1 MQPSTAPQKEEY
13 RPGEAA
19 PAAGIYEVLHADHRA
34 AHTAIVLRDE
44 IFPACR
50 TCKDA
55 VRFRLARQADHVS
68 GDTDLGSLA

>member
-1 MQPSTAPQKEEY
+1 MQQSTAPQKKEY

-19 PAAGIYEVLHADHRA
+19 PAAGIYEVLHEGHRDP
-34 AHTAIVLRDE
+34 HQAILLAGE

-55 VRFRLARQADHVS
+55 VRFRIARETDHVQA
-68 GDTDLGSLA
+68 DTDLSSL

>member
-19 PAAGIYEVLHADHRA
+19 PEGGIYEVVHASHRP
-34 AHTAIVLRDE
+34 AHTAILLRGE
-44 IFPACR
+44 IFPSCR

-55 VRFRLARQADHVS
+55 VRFRLSRRADHAS
-68 GDTDLGSLA
+68 GDADLRSPE